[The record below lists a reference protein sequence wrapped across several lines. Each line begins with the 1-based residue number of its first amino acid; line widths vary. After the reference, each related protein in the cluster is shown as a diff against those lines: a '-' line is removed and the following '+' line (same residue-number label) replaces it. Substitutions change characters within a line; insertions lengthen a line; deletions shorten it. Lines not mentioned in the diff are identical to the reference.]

1 MTGQQAQIVRLLLV
15 CVAWALGQML
25 TIGLSVPG
33 SDLIIPA
40 VLAAGVYIVTDDLG
54 RPGARGGEGKYWRGR
69 RIDRIDRIDQD
80 RPRRDR
86 WN

>member
-1 MTGQQAQIVRLLLV
+1 MTREQAQIVRLLLV

-25 TIGLSVPG
+25 TIGLSVSG

-40 VLAAGVYIVTDDLG
+40 VLASGVYIVTGDLG
-54 RPGARGGEGKYWRGR
+54 RPRLGGADGKYWRGR
-69 RIDRIDRIDQD
+69 RIDRIDQD